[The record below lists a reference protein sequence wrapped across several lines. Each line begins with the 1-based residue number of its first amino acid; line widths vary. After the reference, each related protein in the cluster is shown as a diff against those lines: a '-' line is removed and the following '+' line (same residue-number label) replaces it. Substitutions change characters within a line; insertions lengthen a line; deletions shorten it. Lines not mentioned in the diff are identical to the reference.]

1 MVRHHQPRKGSVAFS
16 PRKRVAKETPRIKS
30 WPACDESKLLA
41 IAGYKVGMTHA
52 TVVDTN
58 KNSPTNGMELST
70 PVTVLEVPP
79 VVVMGIRSY
88 EKTNRGFKVITEV
101 LADNL
106 DEELSRKISLPKD
119 YNKSEAIA
127 KIQDALDHTDE
138 IKVLVHTNPKL
149 VSGIPK
155 KKPEIFECAI
165 GGTSVEDKLNAAIE
179 LLGNEVKVSDVLNEG
194 QFVDAI
200 ATTKGK
206 GFQGVVKRWNIRIQY
221 GKAARSSKK
230 RHVGSIGP
238 WTPNR
243 TMWTVAQAGQM
254 GYHKRTEF
262 NKKILKIGSQSETS
276 EVNPDGGFLRYG
288 LVRNDYVLVKG
299 SLPGPSKRLVILRKA
314 IRPKSDDEAAPQVNF
329 ISTKSKQ
336 GV

>member
-16 PRKRVAKETPRIKS
+16 PRKRAAKETPRIKS
-30 WPACDESKLLA
+30 WPKNDEPKLLGL
-41 IAGYKVGMTHA
+41 AGYKVGMTHA
-52 TVVDTN
+52 LVTETD
-58 KNSPTNGMELST
+58 KNSPKNGMEVFT

-79 VVVMGIRSY
+79 VVVMGIRAY
-88 EKTNRGFKVITEV
+88 KKTSRGMKVITEV

-106 DEELSRKISLPKD
+106 DEELSRKISLPKE

-127 KIQDALDHTDE
+127 KIQGALEDTED
-138 IKVLVHTNPKL
+138 IKVLVHTNPK
-149 VSGIPK
+149 VTSVPK
-155 KKPEIFECAI
+155 KKPDIFECGI
-165 GGTSVEDKLNAAIE
+165 GGATPEEKLNTSLE
-179 LLGNEVKVSDVLNEG
+179 LLGNEVSASDIFKEG

-206 GFQGVVKRWNIRIQY
+206 GFQGVVKRWGIRIQY
-221 GKAARSSKK
+221 GKAARSSKA

-238 WTPNR
+238 WTPSR

-262 NKKILKIGSQSETS
+262 NKRILKIASKD
-276 EVNPDGGFLRYG
+276 EVDQINPDGGFIKYG
-288 LVRNDYVLVKG
+288 LVKNDYVLVKG
-299 SLPGPSKRLVILRKA
+299 SLPGPSKRLVILREP
-314 IRPKSDDEAAPQVNF
+314 IRPNGKSEDLPQINY

>member
-16 PRKRVAKETPRIKS
+16 PRKRAAKETPRIKS
-30 WPACDESKLLA
+30 WPQNDEPKLLGL
-41 IAGYKVGMTHA
+41 AGYKVGMTHA
-52 TVVDTN
+52 LVTDSD
-58 KNSPTNGMELST
+58 KNSPTNGMDVFT

-79 VVVMGIRSY
+79 VVVMGIRAY
-88 EKTNRGFKVITEV
+88 EKTSRGLKVITEV

-106 DEELSRKISLPKD
+106 DEELSRKISLPKE

-127 KIQDALDHTDE
+127 KIQGVLDKTED
-138 IKVLVHTNPKL
+138 IKVLVHTNPK
-149 VSGIPK
+149 VTSVPK
-155 KKPEIFECAI
+155 KKPDIFECGI
-165 GGTSVEDKLNAAIE
+165 GGANPEEKLNTALE
-179 LLGNEVKVSDVLNEG
+179 LLGNEVKASDILNEG

-206 GFQGVVKRWNIRIQY
+206 GFQGVVKRWGIRIQY
-221 GKAARSSKK
+221 GKAVRAGKR

-238 WTPNR
+238 WTPSR

-262 NKKILKIGSQSETS
+262 NKKILKIASAD
-276 EVNPDGGFLRYG
+276 EVDQINPDGGFVKYG
-288 LVRNDYVLVKG
+288 LVKNDYVLVKG
-299 SLPGPSKRLVILRKA
+299 SLPGPSKRLVILRQP
-314 IRPKSDDEAAPQVNF
+314 IRPNNKSEDMPQINY